1 MASSPDVAAALSAV
15 NAHDM
20 PVHVQMRL
28 AALSGDETIT
38 YLDAHQSSTI
48 GGSRTTSGE
57 VVAFTPRLVLQ
68 AVFQNSQA
76 RLDNPDANS
85 HEATVRVK
93 CWSRRALTT
102 LSIDPDVADH
112 RNTDAEWDDENGR
125 WPARSRLTLT
135 YTGQPVMTLPLSE
148 HRNSKPET
156 WAALPELVKSLHDDL
171 ATDTGYGVGSEVL

>member
-85 HEATVRVK
+85 QGQVLEP
-93 CWSRRALTT
+93 
-102 LSIDPDVADH
+102 PDTD
-112 RNTDAEWDDENGR
+112 DAEHRPGCGGPPQYRRGMGR
-125 WPARSRLTLT
+125 
-135 YTGQPVMTLPLSE
+135 
-148 HRNSKPET
+148 
-156 WAALPELVKSLHDDL
+156 
-171 ATDTGYGVGSEVL
+171 

>member
-1 MASSPDVAAALSAV
+1 
-15 NAHDM
+15 
-20 PVHVQMRL
+20 MRVIRRQSKGPRHGEVGRGL
-28 AALSGDETIT
+28 RTRRE
-38 YLDAHQSSTI
+38 SSTI
-48 GGSRTTSGE
+48 GSSRTTSGE

-85 HEATVRVK
+85 HEATVR
-93 CWSRRALTT
+93 
-102 LSIDPDVADH
+102 
-112 RNTDAEWDDENGR
+112 

-148 HRNSKPET
+148 RRNSKPET